1 MGSDGNMCGLCG
13 DANQDMRGDLR
24 SPKQCVYSSYGL
36 SALSY
41 HLKHGECSLS
51 SSKQQQIQAEE
62 SACAKKMIMSSP
74 LQSLVTWEGSSSMM
88 KHSYTY
94 HQGKICISQQPVVQC
109 SSGYSPT
116 SVTNKSIK
124 FVCLPKGRVSKLYA
138 DRIER
143 GESPQEL
150 KQLPVAFQ
158 SQVTYPISCGIPQL

>member
-1 MGSDGNMCGLCG
+1 MG
-13 DANQDMRGDLR
+13 
-24 SPKQCVYSSYGL
+24 SYGL

-41 HLKHGECSLS
+41 RVKNSQCSLS

-74 LQSLVTWEGSSSMM
+74 LQSLVSQQGSSSMM
-88 KHSYTY
+88 KHS
-94 HQGKICISQQPVVQC
+94 
-109 SSGYSPT
+109 YSPT

-124 FVCLPKGRVSKLYA
+124 FVCLPEGRVSKLYA

-150 KQLPVAFQ
+150 MHQPIAWEAVMAQPVG
-158 SQVTYPISCGIPQL
+158 CGPAV

>member
-1 MGSDGNMCGLCG
+1 MG
-13 DANQDMRGDLR
+13 
-24 SPKQCVYSSYGL
+24 KQCVYSSYGL

-41 HLKHGECSLS
+41 RVKNSQCSLS
-51 SSKQQQIQAEE
+51 SAKQQQIQAEE

-74 LQSLVTWEGSSSMM
+74 LQSLVSQQGSSSIM

-124 FVCLPKGRVSKLYA
+124 FVCLPEGRVSKLYA
-138 DRIER
+138 D
-143 GESPQEL
+143 EL
-150 KQLPVAFQ
+150 REEKVHR
-158 SQVTYPISCGIPQL
+158 S